1 MGQHGVHIRWASRY
15 DYERGKR
22 LSPHSHTFYQ
32 LIYFVDGRGSFMLDE
47 KTYTFSPGSFFLIA
61 PQVVH
66 GFVSSGIKRAKTLDI
81 KFEIVEEQLEQIALS
96 HAGACMD
103 EGSRIKQLLEQI
115 RHEGESKNA
124 YFDAVA
130 SLLLAQLLYE
140 LARQKAQSLKGKSIP
155 EASAQLTY
163 EPQEAAHKLKHYAA
177 LNYAKDITLEDAASH
192 VGYNKSYLGRVF
204 RLSYGCTFTQYV
216 RKLRIQKAKELIAE
230 TDISLKTISWQVGFK
245 TIYHFTRVF
254 KELEGI
260 SPGEWRQKEQAGI
273 RKDIYFLNKNEP

>member
-1 MGQHGVHIRWASRY
+1 MGQHGVRIRWASRY
-15 DYERGKR
+15 EYERGKR

-47 KTYTFSPGSFFLIA
+47 KSYSFSPGSFFLIA
-61 PQVVH
+61 PMVVH
-66 GFVSSGIKRAKTLDI
+66 GFVSSGMKRAKTLDI
-81 KFEIVEEQLEQIALS
+81 KFEIVEEQLEQMALS

-103 EGSRIKQLLEQI
+103 EGSSIKQLLEQI
-115 RHEGESKNA
+115 RLEGDNQKA
-124 YFDAVA
+124 YFDAIA

-140 LARQKAQSLKGKSIP
+140 LARQKKQASRGENLLS

-163 EPQEAAHKLKHYAA
+163 EPQEAALKLKQYAA
-177 LNYAKDITLEDAASH
+177 LNYAKDITLEEAAAH

-204 RLSYGCTFTQYV
+204 RASYGCTFTQYV

-230 TDISLKTISWQVGFK
+230 TDSSLKIISWQVGFK

-254 KELEGI
+254 KEQEGI

-273 RKDIYFLNKNEP
+273 RKDIYF